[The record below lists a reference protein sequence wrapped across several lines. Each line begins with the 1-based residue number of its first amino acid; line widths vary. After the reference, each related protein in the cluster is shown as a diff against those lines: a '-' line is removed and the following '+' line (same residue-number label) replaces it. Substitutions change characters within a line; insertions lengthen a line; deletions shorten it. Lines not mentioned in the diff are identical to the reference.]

1 MIDIV
6 PQSGRAAHWSR
17 PSQPF
22 LALPAPT
29 PIAGLLPAR
38 VPSSLPAIEIVKVPL
53 FESRLDRQRALWAA
67 QDAELTAFLVAARER
82 WLASIARSQ
91 SSTAVYPVQSTTLEV
106 YCAR

>member
-1 MIDIV
+1 MRIV
-6 PQSGRAAHWSR
+6 PQFATAVHCSF
-17 PSQPF
+17 PPK
-22 LALPAPT
+22 LALPAPR

-38 VPSSLPAIEIVKVPL
+38 VPSSIPAIEVIKVPR
-53 FESRLDRQRALWAA
+53 FESRLERQRALWAA

>member
-1 MIDIV
+1 MQIV
-6 PQSGRAAHWSR
+6 PQFAIAVHCSFPPR
-17 PSQPF
+17 
-22 LALPAPT
+22 LALPAPA

-38 VPSSLPAIEIVKVPL
+38 VPSAIPAIEVIKVPR
-53 FESRLDRQRALWAA
+53 FESRLEQQRALWAA

>member
-1 MIDIV
+1 MRIV
-6 PQSGRAAHWSR
+6 PQSASASYCLF
-17 PSQPF
+17 PSM

-38 VPSSLPAIEIVKVPL
+38 VPSSLPTVEIVKVFR
-53 FESRLDRQRALWAA
+53 FESRLERQRALWAA